1 MWFEHQY
8 LPSSKR
14 KGNFSVLK
22 GNWNSLCS
30 SHGIIVIL
38 LFLYPLT
45 RILLPFLLYPS
56 LETNILHTGWTTN
69 DLRIWIIDLMT
80 KLCKITKSKEFL
92 LWSSSTNE
100 IHTIKYFRFYFSKTK
115 GLAIFFI
122 LYWLFLENICFN
134 TISWY
139 FWQFW
144 QFWAIFYG
152 YSNSRLRIKDSKT
165 SVLDFVIYR

>member
-1 MWFEHQY
+1 M
-8 LPSSKR
+8 
-14 KGNFSVLK
+14 LK
-22 GNWNSLCS
+22 GNWNSLRS

-80 KLCKITKSKEFL
+80 QLCKITKSKEFL

-100 IHTIKYFRFYFSKTK
+100 IDRDACSSGPTNYFVGFQNPRFTQKFTRNALDWMKLDQIT
-115 GLAIFFI
+115 
-122 LYWLFLENICFN
+122 
-134 TISWY
+134 
-139 FWQFW
+139 
-144 QFWAIFYG
+144 
-152 YSNSRLRIKDSKT
+152 SNCIRKDQIGSDRI
-165 SVLDFVIYR
+165 R